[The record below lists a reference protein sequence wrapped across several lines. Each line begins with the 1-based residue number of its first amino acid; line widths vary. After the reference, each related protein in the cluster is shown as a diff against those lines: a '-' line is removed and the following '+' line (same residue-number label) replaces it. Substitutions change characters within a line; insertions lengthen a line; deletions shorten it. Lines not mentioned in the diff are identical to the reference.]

1 MTAEAGMAKETVQSQ
16 PAIPDCPAQD
26 RRVRVRYIRALKSY
40 CQRGL
45 GEPDQVWWIGQIR
58 DISSSGIGLIV
69 QHEFEP
75 QAILTVELENRARNN
90 SRAVQVRVVHST
102 PQPDGFWL
110 LGCTFFKELSKAELQ
125 KLL

>member
-1 MTAEAGMAKETVQSQ
+1 MAHESVQIQ
-16 PAIPDCPAQD
+16 PAIPEFPEQD
-26 RRVRVRYIRALKSY
+26 RRVGVRYIRALKTY

-58 DISSSGIGLIV
+58 DISSSGIGLFI
-69 QHEFEP
+69 QHDFEP
-75 QAILTVELENRARNN
+75 QAILTVELENSARNN
-90 SRAVQVRVVHST
+90 SCTVQVRVVHST

-110 LGCTFFKELSKAELQ
+110 VGCTFLKELSEAELE